1 MLIALTKRLCDKLKN
16 AERFSSHAIK
26 GPISM
31 AHQERE
37 AAAQAP
43 HKQDWHTVN
52 REDLERRLNTG
63 RAGLAEAEAAR
74 RLAEHGFNRLAPPK
88 RQGPLLRFAL
98 QFHNILLY
106 VMLGAALR
114 SEEHTSELQS

>member
-26 GPISM
+26 GPICM
-31 AHQERE
+31 IQQGDE
-37 AAAQAP
+37 AAAQAIQE
-43 HKQDWHTVN
+43 QDWHTVN
-52 REDLERRLNTG
+52 REDLERRVNTG

-98 QFHNILLY
+98 QFHKD
-106 VMLGAALR
+106 R
-114 SEEHTSELQS
+114 KS